1 MDKLL
6 AFIKKEPFSLKQKDK
21 EKIFLPILWEAAR
34 WQYQHCPELKK
45 LYDNRNFKVFKKFKL
60 FDLPYLPTSIFKK
73 FDLLSVPKNRLIKT
87 LYSSSTSGLPSKIM
101 IDKIS
106 ADRQVLALNK
116 IMSSFLGKDR
126 RLFIIFDTEETIK
139 SVGGE
144 LSSRGTAIRGLFSM
158 AKKTSFILNK
168 SLSVNI
174 EKLKHLLSSLNGADK
189 ICFFGFSWL
198 IYSLHLEKNKKLSSL
213 FRKIPNQDKLVL
225 HIGGWKKL
233 KDLAV
238 SKEDFN
244 KLVEKALGI
253 KRGKIIDF
261 YGLTEQ
267 LGTVYPDCE
276 FGYKHLPLYSEMI
289 VRKIDTLKPADIGQA
304 GLIQFLSPLP
314 HSYPGIS
321 ILTDDIGR
329 IMGIDD
335 CKCGRKGKYFAF
347 EKRSEEA
354 ELRGCGDTL
363 KD

>member
-87 LYSSSTSGLPSKIM
+87 LYSSLTSGLPSKNM

-253 KRGKIIDF
+253 
-261 YGLTEQ
+261 
-267 LGTVYPDCE
+267 
-276 FGYKHLPLYSEMI
+276 
-289 VRKIDTLKPADIGQA
+289 
-304 GLIQFLSPLP
+304 
-314 HSYPGIS
+314 
-321 ILTDDIGR
+321 
-329 IMGIDD
+329 
-335 CKCGRKGKYFAF
+335 
-347 EKRSEEA
+347 
-354 ELRGCGDTL
+354 
-363 KD
+363 